1 MTSTR
6 FCNIAIAAAGG
17 FLAVVTLSAVSAIA
31 TQARVTMPSTFSVKT
46 TKSSTF
52 PNSVASTPARCQ
64 TSQLSVRQVSGDA
77 GVGNRAIIYA
87 FTNTSSSV
95 CTLYGYPKF
104 QPLNAKGQPIKEIQV
119 IQSEITYF
127 HQGKPRQVTLAPGAQ
142 ASFQIAYNAVHEGQ
156 SCTQVS
162 KVKIAPPNTDQFL
175 TLAEQFTPCGA
186 HGGSIKVTPVESG
199 II

>member
-1 MTSTR
+1 MTH
-6 FCNIAIAAAGG
+6 NHIPLAAASGL
-17 FLAVVTLSAVSAIA
+17 LAVITLSTVGAIA
-31 TQARVTMPSTFSVKT
+31 TQPKGTTSSTPSDAIAQSSSPQDRVT
-46 TKSSTF
+46 
-52 PNSVASTPARCQ
+52 STPARCQ

-119 IQSEITYF
+119 IQPEITYF

-175 TLAEQFTPCGA
+175 TLTEQFTPCGA
-186 HGGSIKVTPVESG
+186 HGGLIKVTPV
-199 II
+199 